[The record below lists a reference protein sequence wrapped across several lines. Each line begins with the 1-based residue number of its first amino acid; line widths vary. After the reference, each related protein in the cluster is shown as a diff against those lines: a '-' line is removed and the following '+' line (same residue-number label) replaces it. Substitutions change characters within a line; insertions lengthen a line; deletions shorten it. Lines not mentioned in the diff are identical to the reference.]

1 MVTFESTNFLS
12 KYYVYLIL
20 TDGAI
25 HDIDD
30 TIDCVVESSYLP
42 VSIIIIGIGDAN
54 FSTMN
59 FLDADDEPLYSHKL
73 QKFQE
78 RDNVQFV
85 EFNKFK
91 NNPQMLARETLQEMP
106 RQILQY
112 FQKRKMY

>member
-30 TIDCVVESSYLP
+30 TVDCVVESSYLP
-42 VSIIIIGIGDAN
+42 VSIIIIGVGDAD
-54 FSTMN
+54 FSSMN
-59 FLDADDEPLYSHKL
+59 FLDADDEPLYSQKL

-112 FQKRKMY
+112 FQK